1 MPKEDWGFLN
11 EKAFEAALQASVPER
26 LPDKVAAAVTPWKR
40 AMGRVLAGT
49 ALTALGTNLWG
60 LNYLLPGIGLVL
72 MLLGFRLLRREE
84 IKACRGAIQVV
95 VSVQE
100 FDQEG
105 GFCRSSGSNPL
116 CITGVGV
123 KLTGEP
129 ASWMIFHHF
138 LWDTA
143 PPFHGT
149 AAIQLWPVYQ
159 SDELWSAAGEVAG
172 RVLYDRDGET
182 FWAPY
187 HSLEEDTSPCG
198 YQGIYGQRDIFG
210 TFSLSTAAQHGR
222 GYVVYAAD
230 EIPHAEYRNVLDSRF
245 NYSYPYRFLQYPA
258 KTALENRMSNHGA
271 FRTVWSDLRYGPEV
285 TPPVIKK
292 NDQRNDPPAKA
303 GGSF

>member
-26 LPDKVAAAVTPWKR
+26 LPDKVAAVTPWKR
-40 AMGRVLAGT
+40 ATGRVLAGT

-116 CITGVGV
+116 CITGVGG
-123 KLTGEP
+123 KLTGES

-138 LWDTA
+138 LWNTA

-172 RVLYDRDGET
+172 RVLYDRGGET

-187 HSLEEDTSPCG
+187 HSLEEDTSPT
-198 YQGIYGQRDIFG
+198 DIRAFMDSG
-210 TFSLSTAAQHGR
+210 TFSGHFLCPLRHGTGGAMWSMPPMKFLTQNTEMCWIAGSITAIRTDFCNIRQKRHW
-222 GYVVYAAD
+222 
-230 EIPHAEYRNVLDSRF
+230 
-245 NYSYPYRFLQYPA
+245 
-258 KTALENRMSNHGA
+258 KTGCPIMGHFGPPGA
-271 FRTVWSDLRYGPEV
+271 ICATAP
-285 TPPVIKK
+285 K
-292 NDQRNDPPAKA
+292 
-303 GGSF
+303 

>member
-1 MPKEDWGFLN
+1 M
-11 EKAFEAALQASVPER
+11 
-26 LPDKVAAAVTPWKR
+26 
-40 AMGRVLAGT
+40 
-49 ALTALGTNLWG
+49 
-60 LNYLLPGIGLVL
+60 PGIGLVL

-84 IKACRGAIQVV
+84 IEACRGAIQVV

-116 CITGVGV
+116 CITGAGG

-129 ASWMIFHHF
+129 AGWMIFRHF
-138 LWDTA
+138 LWNTA

-172 RVLYDRDGET
+172 RVLYARGGET

-187 HSLEEDTSPCG
+187 HSLEEDTSPYG

-210 TFSLSTAAQHGR
+210 TFSGHFLCPLRRSTGGAMWPMPPMKFLTQNTEMCWIAGSITAIRTDFCNIRQKRHWKTGCPIMGHFGPSGVICAA
-222 GYVVYAAD
+222 A
-230 EIPHAEYRNVLDSRF
+230 P
-245 NYSYPYRFLQYPA
+245 
-258 KTALENRMSNHGA
+258 K
-271 FRTVWSDLRYGPEV
+271 
-285 TPPVIKK
+285 
-292 NDQRNDPPAKA
+292 
-303 GGSF
+303 

>member
-1 MPKEDWGFLN
+1 MPKEDWGLLN

-49 ALTALGTNLWG
+49 ALTGTNLWG

-84 IKACRGAIQVV
+84 IEACRGAIQVV

-116 CITGVGV
+116 CITGVGG

-129 ASWMIFHHF
+129 AGWMIFHHF
-138 LWDTA
+138 LWNMA

-210 TFSLSTAAQHGR
+210 TFSGHFLCPLRRSTGGAMW
-222 GYVVYAAD
+222 
-230 EIPHAEYRNVLDSRF
+230 PM
-245 NYSYPYRFLQYPA
+245 PPMKFLTQNTEMCQIA
-258 KTALENRMSNHGA
+258 GSITAIRTDFCNTRQKRHWKTGCPIMGHFGPSGA
-271 FRTVWSDLRYGPEV
+271 ICATAP
-285 TPPVIKK
+285 K
-292 NDQRNDPPAKA
+292 
-303 GGSF
+303 

>member
-26 LPDKVAAAVTPWKR
+26 LPDKVAAVTPRRR
-40 AMGRVLAGT
+40 AMGRVLAGM
-49 ALTALGTNLWG
+49 ALTGTNLWG
-60 LNYLLPGIGLVL
+60 LNYPLPGIGLVL

-116 CITGVGV
+116 CITGVGG

-129 ASWMIFHHF
+129 ASWMIFRHF

-187 HSLEEDTSPCG
+187 HSLEEDTSPYG

-210 TFSLSTAAQHGR
+210 TFSGYFLCPLRRSTGGAMWSM
-222 GYVVYAAD
+222 
-230 EIPHAEYRNVLDSRF
+230 P
-245 NYSYPYRFLQYPA
+245 PMKFLTQNTEMYWIA
-258 KTALENRMSNHGA
+258 GSITAIRTDFCNTRQKRHWKTGCPIMGHFGPSGA
-271 FRTVWSDLRYGPEV
+271 ICATAP
-285 TPPVIKK
+285 K
-292 NDQRNDPPAKA
+292 
-303 GGSF
+303 